1 MELVRCPLCVSTLI
15 YPIDIAGSGCRTVIS
30 RRCPE
35 CELQDMVVTDQLA
48 ASAWLDRNI
57 RLRESLAALCE
68 AIADG
73 IPMCLED
80 FELSRS
86 DTSTRREEHEP

>member
-1 MELVRCPLCVSTLI
+1 MKLVRCPSCSSTLI
-15 YPIDIAGSGCRTVIS
+15 YPIDLAGSGCRTVIS

-35 CELQDMVVTDQLA
+35 CERRDMVVTAQVEA
-48 ASAWLDRNI
+48 GAWLDRGA
-57 RLRESLAALCE
+57 RLRESLGAVSE
-68 AIADG
+68 AIAVG

-86 DTSTRREEHEP
+86 DLSSMREEHQP